1 MVQDARLNNTLN
13 QLTVLY
19 VEDEAGVREQFQQ
32 FLNRRVGTLISAEDG
47 VSGLEAF
54 QLHHPDVV
62 ITDIQMPNLDGIA
75 MSHQIRAINPNIPI
89 IFTTAFEDSRYLKA
103 AIDIGINKY
112 LTKPLDTDLLLQ
124 SLKQCASRLQLDEIV
139 SNNNQHLQTILDNL
153 FAYVAL
159 LDPHGVVLEVNKAPL
174 QRGGYRRDDV
184 IGQFFYDAPWWA
196 YDEKVR
202 SRLLQAID
210 DACQGKTTR
219 YDVTVKMGEEFVP
232 IDFQIAPILDPNG
245 QVIALLPTA
254 VDITQRKQVE
264 DRLAVSEEQYRLV
277 LDGSELGYWDWNIV
291 SNEVERNERWALML
305 GYSHEEIIHSPQ
317 QWTDFIHPD
326 DRERAWKSINDVLE
340 GQSAA
345 HKIEYRML
353 HKDGSLRWILD
364 LAKVVQFDDK
374 GKPIRMSGTHTD
386 ITERK
391 RLELELERQA
401 HFDYLTGLYNRGH
414 FIEKAELE
422 LARAIR
428 YENPLSILMM
438 DIDHFKQINDS
449 YGHKVGDLVLQ
460 KLSESCRAILREV
473 DIVGRL
479 GGEEFAIILPETA
492 AEESQE
498 VADRLRIQLAS
509 TPVSIDG
516 GKLVRFTVSIGGVA
530 LTTKVDNLDQL
541 MSQADIALY
550 DAKNAGRNKVIFHH

>member
-1 MVQDARLNNTLN
+1 MSQNARLNNKLG

-19 VEDEAGVREQFQQ
+19 VEDEADVREQLQQ

-47 VSGLEAF
+47 LAGLEAF
-54 QLHHPDVV
+54 QLHHPDIV

-112 LTKPLDTDLLLQ
+112 ITKPLDTDLLLQ

-174 QRGGYRRDDV
+174 QRGGYQRDDV

-210 DACQGKTTR
+210 DACQGKTSR
-219 YDVTVKMGEEFVP
+219 YDVTVKMGEDFVP
-232 IDFQIAPILDPNG
+232 IDFQISPIFDPNG
-245 QVIALLPTA
+245 QVVALLPTA
-254 VDITQRKQVE
+254 ADITQRKQVE
-264 DRLAVSEEQYRLV
+264 DQLAVSEEQYRLV
-277 LDGSELGYWDWNIV
+277 LDGSELGFWDWNIV

-305 GYSHEEIIHSPQ
+305 GYSYEEIKHTPQ

-326 DRERAWKSINDVLE
+326 DRDRAWKSISDVLE
-340 GQSAA
+340 GRSAA

-353 HKDGSLRWILD
+353 HKDGSIRWILD

-401 HFDYLTGLYNRGH
+401 HFDYLTGLYNRGQ
-414 FIEKAELE
+414 FIEMAELE

-438 DIDHFKQINDS
+438 DIDHFKQINDT

-460 KLSESCRAILREV
+460 KLSESCRSILREV

-479 GGEEFAIILPETA
+479 GGEEFAIILPETTA
-492 AEESQE
+492 DEAQE
-498 VADRLRIQLAS
+498 VADRLRSQLAS

-516 GKLVRFTVSIGGVA
+516 GKMVRFTVSIGGVA
-530 LTTKVDNLDQL
+530 LNTQEGNLDQL
-541 MSQADIALY
+541 MSQADVALY
-550 DAKNAGRNKVIFHH
+550 DAKNAGRNKVVFHP